1 MTSERTFF
9 RKMEEFGFFEHI
21 YDRLPPEFTAVFEI
35 ARILEDEDSP
45 LRQTLEPALRM
56 PTLESASNRDLIDVF
71 QRDIP
76 TGEEYEADFIRNRRD
91 VQRIYSWQFLLPDS
105 LFDQRLAKRE
115 LMLPI
120 AKSPVILPVQDA
132 GESFSFSSNKQ
143 KVFILFDT
151 SNSMRAS
158 HRIHLAKAILFYFL
172 ERNKEEMGFVSLRTF
187 DDKVGDMSTA
197 IDTDSYK
204 ALVRNIVRITDLG
217 MGTVMQK
224 AILQAI
230 DDIAIHENLSGAEI
244 LIITDGAV
252 TLDENLIRSRLDGNT
267 KIHTIKIGHTQ
278 IYASEK
284 FIEEDI
290 LAGKAGH
297 VKLVNDL
304 VLQERELTQQL
315 GNVQGKEK
323 KTHVEQSLR
332 GVRERLKKLKN
343 ELGDEYRKMYGHE
356 LERISSVYI
365 EVDDLQD
372 MIFGASPEMI
382 DDIEI
387 LVANIEA
394 DAEEFFTPEMTK
406 KIAIM
411 HDHIGFLLE
420 YEKDPALR
428 QKLEQLDERLRELLK
443 SALEEEE
450 GGAAEGTPEGSPGH
464 SRVNI
469 PMNEDDLRDLHFL
482 LEFSSG
488 SGNTQWRLLFRY
500 IKKMIVKSVKRV
512 FTATIRL
519 APKVRLPRD

>member
-21 YDRLPPEFTAVFEI
+21 YEHLPPEFTAVFEI

-56 PTLESASNRDLIDVF
+56 PTLDPVSSRDEIDIF

-132 GESFSFSSNKQ
+132 GDSFSFSSNKQ

-151 SNSMRAS
+151 SNSMRAH
-158 HRIHLAKAILFYFL
+158 HRIHFAKAILFYFL

-187 DDKVGDMSTA
+187 DDKVGEMSTA
-197 IDTDSYK
+197 VDTDSYK

-230 DDIAIHENLSGAEI
+230 DDIAIHDNLSGAEI

-252 TLDENLIRSRLDGNT
+252 TLDEDLIRSRLDGNT

-297 VKLVNDL
+297 VKLVYDL
-304 VLQERELTQQL
+304 VQQERELAHQL
-315 GNVQGKEK
+315 DVVQGRDK
-323 KTHVEQSLR
+323 KAHLEQSMR
-332 GVRERLKKLKN
+332 GVKERMKKLKA
-343 ELGDEYRKMYGHE
+343 ELGDEYRKAYGHE

-365 EVDDLQD
+365 EVDDLKD
-372 MIFGASPEMI
+372 MIFGASSEMI
-382 DDIEI
+382 EDIEV
-387 LVANIEA
+387 LVANIES

-428 QKLEQLDERLRELLK
+428 QKLDELDERLRELLK

-450 GGAAEGTPEGSPGH
+450 GGAEGAPGESSGH

-482 LEFSSG
+482 LEFDGRSG
-488 SGNTQWRLLFRY
+488 KTQWMLLFRY
-500 IKKMIVKSVKRV
+500 MKKMVVKNVKRV